1 MLSNWLD
8 PSSSSE
14 FAFACSTIGY
24 NQFSELAIPV
34 SDYNPYFTG
43 SIYILNVLCLFSAC
57 AACAVSSF
65 CYTTR
70 PTLGNI
76 LILLLKSPSWK
87 KFHIWRSKTHYWRF
101 QTLSLIVT
109 KKKTW
114 FQELVGWKICRKA
127 LYLGLKQ
134 KWVETQIFP
143 SHRSRKKTRN
153 QPPRRAR
160 HCPQERLID
169 ISPFQPERG
178 KNRTRNLE
186 ALLHRNLLSW
196 CLVWGMSIFLAE
208 RTSVNVSEDHEP
220 YLEIKGGCLIYC
232 TKPATVGT
240 SPANDTG
247 FFLRFFMSITKI
259 LGDNR

>member
-109 KKKTW
+109 KKNMISG
-114 FQELVGWKICRKA
+114 VGWMEN
-127 LYLGLKQ
+127 L
-134 KWVETQIFP
+134 
-143 SHRSRKKTRN
+143 
-153 QPPRRAR
+153 
-160 HCPQERLID
+160 QE
-169 ISPFQPERG
+169 S
-178 KNRTRNLE
+178 
-186 ALLHRNLLSW
+186 
-196 CLVWGMSIFLAE
+196 SIFGSQTKMGWNPDL
-208 RTSVNVSEDHEP
+208 SEPSEP
-220 YLEIKGGCLIYC
+220 KKDEEPTPKAC
-232 TKPATVGT
+232 TPLSSGEAHWH
-240 SPANDTG
+240 
-247 FFLRFFMSITKI
+247 
-259 LGDNR
+259 

>member
-109 KKKTW
+109 KKKKHDFRSW
-114 FQELVGWKICRKA
+114 LDGKSAGK
-127 LYLGLKQ
+127 LYIWVSNKNGLK
-134 KWVETQIFP
+134 P
-143 SHRSRKKTRN
+143 RSFRAIGAEK
-153 QPPRRAR
+153 RRGTN
-160 HCPQERLID
+160 PQGVHAIVLRRGSLTLV
-169 ISPFQPERG
+169 PF
-178 KNRTRNLE
+178 NL
-186 ALLHRNLLSW
+186 
-196 CLVWGMSIFLAE
+196 
-208 RTSVNVSEDHEP
+208 
-220 YLEIKGGCLIYC
+220 KGGKTELE
-232 TKPATVGT
+232 T
-240 SPANDTG
+240 
-247 FFLRFFMSITKI
+247 
-259 LGDNR
+259 